1 MTDSGSEQAPLLRI
15 RDLSIR
21 IGNPQVEAVKG
32 ISFDI
37 RPGEVVGLAGES
49 GSGKSVSAMALT
61 RLLPK
66 AARPRVSGAVSLT
79 GESGN
84 LLQLGGARL
93 RKIRSSRIAYVFQEP
108 SSSFNPA
115 YSIRNHLQ
123 EILNGAGIRK
133 AERDGAIR
141 NAFEQVGITPTED
154 HLQSYPGDFSGGML
168 QRMAI
173 ACALA
178 PKPDLLI
185 ADEPSTALDTTSQK
199 RIVDLLQALNK
210 QAGMA
215 ILFISHD
222 LALLKQIA
230 GRLLVMQ
237 DGEIVEEG
245 TAGKILY
252 QPAHPYTRRLV
263 AAIPKLQ
270 IENMEALRPKDQ

>member
-1 MTDSGSEQAPLLRI
+1 MADSGSDQTPLVRI
-15 RDLSIR
+15 RNLSIR
-21 IGNPQVEAVKG
+21 IGSPQVEAVKA

-37 RPGEVVGLAGES
+37 HQGEILGLAGES
-49 GSGKSVSAMALT
+49 GSGKSVSAMALA

-66 AARPRVSGAVSLT
+66 AARPQVSGCVSLS

-84 LLQLGGARL
+84 LLQLGPSRL

-115 YSIRNHLQ
+115 YSIRNHLE
-123 EILNGAGIRK
+123 EILNGAGIPK
-133 AERDGAIR
+133 PERDGAIR
-141 NAFEQVGITPTED
+141 NAFAQVGIAPTKD
-154 HLQSYPGDFSGGML
+154 HLESYPGDFSGGML

-178 PKPDLLI
+178 PQPDLLI

-199 RIVDLLQALNK
+199 RIVELLQALNQ

-245 TAGKILY
+245 NAEKLLY
-252 QPAHPYTRRLV
+252 QPEHPYTRRLV

-270 IENMEALRPKDQ
+270 IDDPTDTRLHD

>member
-1 MTDSGSEQAPLLRI
+1 MADSGSDQTPLVRI
-15 RDLSIR
+15 RNLSIR
-21 IGNPQVEAVKG
+21 IGRPQVEAVKG

-37 RPGEVVGLAGES
+37 HHGEVLGLAGES

-66 AARPRVSGAVSLT
+66 AARPQVSGCVSLS

-93 RKIRSSRIAYVFQEP
+93 RKVRSNRIAYVFQEP

-115 YSIRNHLQ
+115 YSIRNHL
-123 EILNGAGIRK
+123 EEVLNGAGVPK
-133 AERDGAIR
+133 PERDGAIGK
-141 NAFEQVGITPTED
+141 AFEQVGITPTKD
-154 HLQSYPGDFSGGML
+154 HLESYPGDFSGGML

-178 PKPDLLI
+178 PQPDLLI

-199 RIVDLLQALNK
+199 RIVDLLQGLNQ
-210 QAGMA
+210 QANMA

-245 TAGKILY
+245 HPEKLLY
-252 QPAHPYTRRLV
+252 DPSHPYTRRLV
-263 AAIPKLQ
+263 AAIPRLQ
-270 IENMEALRPKDQ
+270 TSNPGDSH

>member
-1 MTDSGSEQAPLLRI
+1 MTDSGSDQAPLLRI

-21 IGNPQVEAVKG
+21 IGSPQVEAVKG

-37 RPGEVVGLAGES
+37 RHGEVLGLAGES

-66 AARPRVSGAVSLT
+66 PAHPRVSGTVSLT
-79 GESGN
+79 GETGN

-115 YSIRNHLQ
+115 YSIRNHLE

-133 AERDGAIR
+133 AERNGAIR

-210 QAGMA
+210 QGGMA

-270 IENMEALRPKDQ
+270 IENMEALRPMDQ

>member
-1 MTDSGSEQAPLLRI
+1 MTDSGSDQAPLVRI

-21 IGNPQVEAVKG
+21 IGSPQVEAVKG

-37 RPGEVVGLAGES
+37 RHGEILGLAGES

-66 AARPRVSGAVSLT
+66 AARPKVSGTISLS

-84 LLQLGGARL
+84 LLQLGGSRL
-93 RKIRSSRIAYVFQEP
+93 RNIRSSRIAYVFQEP

-115 YSIRNHLQ
+115 YSIRNHLE
-123 EILNGAGIRK
+123 EILNRAGVRK
-133 AERDGAIR
+133 ADRDGAIR
-141 NAFEQVGITPTED
+141 NAFEQVGIEPTRD
-154 HLQSYPGDFSGGML
+154 HLESYPGDFSGGML

-178 PKPDLLI
+178 PRPDLLI

-199 RIVDLLQALNK
+199 RIVDLLQALN
-210 QAGMA
+210 QRAGMA

-237 DGEIVEEG
+237 AGEIVEEG
-245 TAGKILY
+245 TAGQILY
-252 QPAHPYTRRLV
+252 QPTHPYTRKLV

-270 IENMEALRPKDQ
+270 IEDTEANRPNDQ